1 MNKKPPEL
9 HLIDGTTPRREKPTL
24 LPSSVKRRVPKAY
37 WADNPEAWNKDKFI
51 EETSSFL
58 YEVYGIGSDQDQHLL
73 AILADHIE
81 TYVNANRSIKS
92 NTLVISYNN
101 GQTPG
106 PNPMISI
113 RNKATT
119 YIIQLMNELGLTPR
133 SRLTAGKVEDNSA
146 IGKLMRGPA
155 F

>member
-1 MNKKPPEL
+1 
-9 HLIDGTTPRREKPTL
+9 
-24 LPSSVKRRVPKAY
+24 
-37 WADNPEAWNKDKFI
+37 
-51 EETSSFL
+51 
-58 YEVYGIGSDQDQHLL
+58 L